1 MKKSIMNAINGI
13 SSMDEMNEVINLI
26 KIKQKQLRSIQVAMN
41 KAAIG
46 VGSKVKI
53 TSKNGVEFGEVLQMK
68 RTKAIV
74 EIDGMR
80 WNCPISMLEVA

>member
-1 MKKSIMNAINGI
+1 MKKSILNAINGI

-41 KAAIG
+41 KASIG

-80 WNCPISMLEVA
+80 WNCPISMLEAA